1 MDVNQLRAE
10 AQEKM
15 GFTDEQ
21 ADAFVEGFIKEA
33 SANFP
38 AASGG
43 GGKEPWSVSNS
54 ITHGVVDNFAK
65 NIGGGLGNLAINTFV
80 GGVANLVGSARES
93 MLHRNFTESLK
104 KVVESNR
111 IVRNA
116 DRNKV
121 MSYAETIYRF
131 APHVASDVNLLSQLL
146 SNSIHGEGVDP
157 TTIETIT
164 RLEERIG
171 KDNSFKPKNLT

>member
-1 MDVNQLRAE
+1 MDVSQLRAE
-10 AQEKM
+10 VQEKM
-15 GFTDEQ
+15 GFTDDQ

-33 SANFP
+33 SVGLP
-38 AASGG
+38 AAAG
-43 GGKEPWSVSNS
+43 GGKEPWSASNS

-65 NIGGGLGNLAINTFV
+65 NIGGGLGNLAINSLI
-80 GGVANLVGSARES
+80 GGVANLVGSARDS
-93 MLHRNFTESLK
+93 LLHRRFTESLK
-104 KVVESNR
+104 TVIESNR

-121 MSYAETIYRF
+121 MSYAETIFRF
-131 APHVASDVNLLSQLL
+131 APHVAADVNLLSQLL

>member
-1 MDVNQLRAE
+1 MDVNQLREE
-10 AQEKM
+10 AKAQM

-21 ADAFVEGFIKEA
+21 ADAFVDGFVKEA
-33 SANFP
+33 AAGLP
-38 AASGG
+38 AAGDSGRA
-43 GGKEPWSVSNS
+43 PWSAATSMS
-54 ITHGVVDNFAK
+54 HGIVDNFAK
-65 NIGGGLGNLAINTFV
+65 NIGGGLGSLAVNSIV
-80 GGVANLVGSARES
+80 GGMAGLVGSARSS

-104 KVVESNR
+104 TVIESNR

>member
-1 MDVNQLRAE
+1 MDVNQLREE
-10 AQEKM
+10 AKAQM

-21 ADAFVEGFIKEA
+21 ADAFVDGFVKE
-33 SANFP
+33 
-38 AASGG
+38 AASGFPDPAG
-43 GGKEPWSVSNS
+43 GGKAPWSATTSMG
-54 ITHGVVDNFAK
+54 HGIVDNFAK
-65 NIGGGLGNLAINTFV
+65 NIGGGLGNLAVNSIV
-80 GGVANLVGSARES
+80 GGVVGLVGSARSS

-104 KVVESNR
+104 TVIESNR